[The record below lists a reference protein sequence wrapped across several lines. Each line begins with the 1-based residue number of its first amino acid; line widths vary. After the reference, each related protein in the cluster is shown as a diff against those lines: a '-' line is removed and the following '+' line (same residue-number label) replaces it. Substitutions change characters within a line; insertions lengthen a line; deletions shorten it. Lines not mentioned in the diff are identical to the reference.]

1 MRRELKGFMAGV
13 ITTLMFTSATLAIAE
28 GYTQSIDVTVDQ
40 TKVAVNSTIMPGHT
54 ILWNNQTYIPLR
66 ETLEAVG
73 CTVNYDASTQTANV
87 VTRPPIGHTT
97 APIMSFD
104 GRAIPGNYTILSQ
117 EPDGYLHFYIDA
129 MYLANLYDLDFT
141 RRTYNGYTTASFLTP
156 MNTPHENVSDTAV
169 TSDYARLLQKT
180 AN

>member
-1 MRRELKGFMAGV
+1 MRKELKGFMAGV

-104 GRAIPGNYTILSQ
+104 GRAIPVI
-117 EPDGYLHFYIDA
+117 
-129 MYLANLYDLDFT
+129 
-141 RRTYNGYTTASFLTP
+141 TP
-156 MNTPHENVSDTAV
+156 YFPKNPTGICTFISTQC
-169 TSDYARLLQKT
+169 T
-180 AN
+180 